1 LFLIN
6 APMIKQQA
14 IKMAEHWITKVPEDD
29 AERYRQV
36 ILAAYSRSVDHG
48 LATSDATRSELD
60 ELTSAMEF
68 LKFCKDSMMA
78 SGDRSQKQATLAA
91 WSELCH
97 AILGSNE
104 FMFYE

>member
-1 LFLIN
+1 
-6 APMIKQQA
+6 MIKEQA
-14 IKMAEHWITKVPEDD
+14 LKMAEHWIAKVPEDE

-36 ILAAYSRSVDHG
+36 ILAAYSRPVDLG
-48 LATSDATRSELD
+48 LAADYGTRSEID
-60 ELTSAMEF
+60 ELKSAMEF
-68 LKFCKDSMMA
+68 LKFCKDSTMA
-78 SGDRSQKQATLAA
+78 SGDRSQEQATLAA